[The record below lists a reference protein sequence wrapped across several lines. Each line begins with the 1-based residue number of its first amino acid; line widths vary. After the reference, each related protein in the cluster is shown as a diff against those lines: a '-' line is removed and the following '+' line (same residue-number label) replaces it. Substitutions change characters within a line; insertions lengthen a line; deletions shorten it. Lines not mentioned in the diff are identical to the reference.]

1 MTPRQLELV
10 RTSYAALGDDAAA
23 MAADFYSRLFA
34 ADPSARDLFTQDTDV
49 MSDKFSAELA
59 AIVEAITSY
68 PTFATRVHD
77 LAERHV
83 EYGVRTEHF
92 SAVGDAL
99 LASLAV
105 HLDAH
110 PDVMWDDELEA
121 AWRRAYNLV
130 AEMMMATAAGDDIQA

>member
-10 RTSYAALGDDAAA
+10 RSSYAALGDDAAA
-23 MAADFYSRLFA
+23 MAADFYGRLFA
-34 ADPSARDLFTQDTDV
+34 ADPTARDLFTQDTDV
-49 MSDKFSAELA
+49 MSEKFSAELA

-92 SAVGDAL
+92 RAVGDAL
-99 LASLAV
+99 LASLAI
-105 HLDAH
+105 HLDG
-110 PDVMWDDELEA
+110 MWDDELDA

-130 AEMMMATAAGDDIQA
+130 AEMMMATAAGDDTQA